1 MDVGVPAASRTNSRA
16 PSPTTRCTCSPLAA
30 RISSIFLGGREAT
43 WFFGGPR
50 SPCTS
55 VPSGCP
61 LARPELQ
68 APGPALLWHQATWA
82 LQMLACVP
90 SPTLCLCQ
98 YVPPQEPSPAPA
110 PYAPEGRVCS
120 PRSDGRTAPAPR
132 ARYHQVPS
140 MLVSDLLSL
149 LPSCPGPPGQARPGP
164 GSQHHLHCSPSSQGP
179 GHTAWPTLHTLLW
192 ASRSET
198 AEGKKVPRQ
207 RDKTGSEGRGQ
218 AKAGRQ
224 GHRAGKI

>member
-1 MDVGVPAASRTNSRA
+1 MWGSLQPLERTPGPPRPPHGAPARLWPPGSLRYFWEAGRQHGSSGA
-16 PSPTTRCTCSPLAA
+16 P
-30 RISSIFLGGREAT
+30 
-43 WFFGGPR
+43 
-50 SPCTS
+50 
-55 VPSGCP
+55 
-61 LARPELQ
+61 ARPALQ
-68 APGPALLWHQATWA
+68 SPQGAPWPGQSYKHQDQHSCGIRPHGHFRCWPVCPHQPCVSASMCHLRNPVLLLPPMRQREESAAPGLMGGQPQ
-82 LQMLACVP
+82 LQGP
-90 SPTLCLCQ
+90 GT
-98 YVPPQEPSPAPA
+98 
-110 PYAPEGRVCS
+110 
-120 PRSDGRTAPAPR
+120 
-132 ARYHQVPS
+132 QVPS